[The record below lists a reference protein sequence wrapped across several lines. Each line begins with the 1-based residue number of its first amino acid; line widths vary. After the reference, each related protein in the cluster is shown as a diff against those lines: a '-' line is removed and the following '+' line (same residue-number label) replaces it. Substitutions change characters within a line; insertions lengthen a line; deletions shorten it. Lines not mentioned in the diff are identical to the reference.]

1 MFVHLHV
8 HSEYSLLDGAC
19 RPDALCARAAEL
31 GQTAVAVTDHGNLYG
46 AVNFFKAA
54 KKAGIKPIIGCEV
67 YVAPRRLTDKQHGPD
82 TTPYHLVLLCKNETG
97 YRNLCYM
104 VSRAWTEGFYNRP
117 RVDRALLAQYH
128 EGLIALSACL
138 FGEVA
143 ARVNAEDYAG
153 ALQTALWYRS
163 VFGDDY
169 YLEIQNQGLDCQ
181 PRVNEGIC
189 SIARQ
194 TGIPLVATNDVH
206 YVRREDSELQRLLLC
221 IQTNTTV
228 NDPDAMG
235 FATPEFYLKSEEEM
249 RAAFGPYGEAVS
261 NTAAVA
267 EKCSFEFEF
276 GHTKLPDFALP
287 PGTDHFEYLR
297 ACALQGF
304 ERLYPERPQ
313 PVLKRLYYELETIR
327 SMGFVD
333 YFLIVA
339 DFIAYARSRDIPV
352 GPGRGSGASSLVGY
366 CIGITGVDPIR
377 YDLMFE
383 RFLNPER
390 VSMPDFDVDFCQE
403 RRQEVIEYVIEKY
416 GADHVAQIVTF
427 GTMKARA
434 AVRDVG
440 RALGMKYGTVDAA
453 AKLIPHTLTM
463 TIDGALALPKSPLK
477 ALCDG
482 DSDTAKLIDFARRLE
497 GTVRHAST
505 HAAGVV
511 ITREP
516 VWRYVPLA
524 TNDSNAVTQFT
535 MTALEELGLLKMD
548 FLGLRYL
555 TIIHQTEQAVRRKLP
570 SFSVETIPED
580 DPATYRLL
588 TRGDCDGVFQL
599 ESAGI
604 RSLLTRMKPRSLDD
618 LIAVISLY
626 RPGPMESIPRYL
638 EGRADPSKVRYAHPK
653 LEACLK
659 PTFGVIVYQEQV
671 TQICRDIAGYSYG
684 QADLVRRAMA
694 KKKRAE
700 MERQK
705 QRFIYGETA
714 EDGTVIIPG
723 AIANGVTEAC
733 AGEIFAM
740 METFASYGFNK
751 CHAAPYALVA
761 YRTAYL
767 RANHYPEYMAA
778 LISSVM
784 GDDRKAAQYLD
795 DCRRHGVRVEPP
807 RVNESTAGFVAT
819 ATGLRFGL
827 MAVKNLGR
835 TLIENIVSE
844 REKNGAYRSF
854 CDFCTRLQGR
864 ELNKRTLESLIKSG
878 ALDGLGSTRRS
889 MMTAYPMLLDELA
902 SSGWGIDEGQMT
914 LFGSGEAQPDDFKM
928 PDVGEFSPA
937 ELLAMEHEVTGM
949 YLSAHPLDRYRP
961 LMQARHLLP
970 LIAYTGEDGSADG
983 KRAEVLGVV
992 TAKTVKQTKG
1002 GQPMAFV
1009 ELEDQTASVET
1020 VIFPNL
1026 YAEHMMLMNPGTVVL
1041 VSGRFSVREED
1052 SDDGEPALEI
1062 KLVADT
1068 VSAPPSGGI
1077 SGGRKPGLY
1086 LKLPSA
1092 ADPALEKVCALL
1104 RESPGKTDVFVYFED
1119 SRKLTR
1125 ADAGLRAAVTEE
1137 LLSALGKQLGSD
1149 RVAVVS

>member
-19 RPDALCARAAEL
+19 RADELCARAKEL
-31 GQTAVAVTDHGNLYG
+31 GQSAIAVTDHGNLYG
-46 AVNFFKAA
+46 AVQFFKAA

-67 YVAPRRLTDKQHGPD
+67 YVAPRKMTDKQHGPD

-97 YRNLCYM
+97 YQNLCYM
-104 VSRAWTEGFYNRP
+104 VSKAFTEGFYNRP
-117 RVDRALLAQYH
+117 RVDKELLAQHH
-128 EGLIALSACL
+128 EGLVALSACL

-143 ARVNAEDYAG
+143 SRVNNDDYSG

-169 YLEIQNQGLDCQ
+169 YLEMQNQGIDGQ
-181 PRVNEGIC
+181 QRVNEGIFAI
-189 SIARQ
+189 SRQ
-194 TGIPLVATNDVH
+194 TGIPVVATNDVH
-206 YVRREDSELQRLLLC
+206 YVRKEDSETQKLLIC

-228 NDPDAMG
+228 NDPDAME
-235 FATPEFYLKSEEEM
+235 FATQEFYLKSEQEM
-249 RAAFGPYGEAVS
+249 LAAFEGYEQAVS
-261 NTAAVA
+261 NTTAVA
-267 EKCSFEFEF
+267 EKCRFEFEF

-297 ACALQGF
+297 SAALRGF
-304 ERLYPERPQ
+304 ERLYPDQ
-313 PVLKRLYYELETIR
+313 PKEVLKRLYYELDTIR

-390 VSMPDFDVDFCQE
+390 VSMPDFDVDFCQD
-403 RRQEVIEYVIEKY
+403 RRQEVIEYVVQKY

-440 RALGMKYGTVDAA
+440 RALGMKYNTVDAA
-453 AKLIPHTLTM
+453 AKLIPHTMSM
-463 TIDGALALPKSPLK
+463 TIDGALQMPGSPLK
-477 ALCDG
+477 ALCDS
-482 DSDTAKLIDFARRLE
+482 DADTAKLIDCAKRLE
-497 GTVRHAST
+497 GMVRHAST

-511 ITREP
+511 ITKEP
-516 VWRYVPLA
+516 VWKYVPLA

-555 TIIHQTEQAVRRKLP
+555 TIIHNAELAVRK
-570 SFSVETIPED
+570 SVPGFCIENIPED
-580 DPATYRLL
+580 DAATYRLL
-588 TRGDCDGVFQL
+588 SRGDCDGVFQL

-604 RSLLTRMKPRSLDD
+604 RSLLTKMKPRSLED
-618 LIAVISLY
+618 LLAVISLY

-638 EGRADPSKVRYAHPK
+638 ECRADPSKIRYAHPK

-659 PTFGVIVYQEQV
+659 STCGVIVYQEQV
-671 TQICRDIAGYSYG
+671 TQICREIAGYSYG

-694 KKKRAE
+694 KKKYAE

-705 QRFIYGETA
+705 KRFIYGETD
-714 EDGTVIIPG
+714 ENGRTVIPG
-723 AIANGVTEAC
+723 AIANGVPEQRAE
-733 AGEIFAM
+733 EIFSM

-761 YRTAYL
+761 YQTAYL
-767 RANHYPEYMAA
+767 RANYYKEYMAA

-784 GDDRKAAQYLD
+784 GDERKAAQYID
-795 DCRRHGVRVEPP
+795 DCKRHGVRVEPP
-807 RVNESTAGFVAT
+807 QINESTASFTVT
-819 ATGLRFGL
+819 PTGIRFGL
-827 MAVKNLGR
+827 FAVKNLGR
-835 TLIENIVSE
+835 NLIEAVVNE
-844 REKNGAYRSF
+844 RRNGRYTSF
-854 CDFCTRLQGR
+854 YDFCSRLQGR
-864 ELNKRTLESLIKSG
+864 ELNKRTLECLIKSG
-878 ALDGLGSTRRS
+878 ALDCLGSTRRA
-889 MMTAYPMLLDELA
+889 MMTAYPMLLEELA
-902 SSGWGIDEGQMT
+902 SSGWGAVEGQMS
-914 LFGSGEAQPDDFKM
+914 LFETSAQQPEEFRM
-928 PDVGEFSPA
+928 PDVGEFSTE

-949 YLSAHPLDRYRP
+949 YLSAHPLDSYEGVMRARKLQP
-961 LMQARHLLP
+961 LSF
-970 LIAYTGEDGSADG
+970 YTDEDADCDG
-983 KRAEVLGVV
+983 QRATVLGIV
-992 TAKTVKQTKG
+992 TARTAKQTRN

-1009 ELEDQTASVET
+1009 QLEDRSA
-1020 VIFPNL
+1020 VIEVVVFPNL
-1026 YAEHMMLMNPGTVVL
+1026 YADVMPLLSVGSVITVT
-1041 VSGRFSVREED
+1041 GRFSVKESDGREAEE
-1052 SDDGEPALEI
+1052 GVPEV
-1062 KLVADT
+1062 KLVADEIA
-1068 VSAPPSGGI
+1068 APQKQVAPK
-1077 SGGRKPGLY
+1077 RKPGLY

-1092 ADPALEKVCALL
+1092 EDGRLSAVKQLL
-1104 RESPGKTDVFVYFED
+1104 RQYPGKQDVYVYFED
-1119 SRKLTR
+1119 TRKLAR
-1125 ADAGLRAAVTEE
+1125 AGMELRVSISDGLC
-1137 LLSALGKQLGSD
+1137 SALEQTLGD
-1149 RVAVVS
+1149 GRVAVVDD